1 VGLFKSFKNSTPV
14 TPEPPASPG
23 QAARKDRP
31 TPSRREAE
39 AARMARLHPE
49 LDPKKA
55 KQINREATDQ
65 RRRAQMTAVDNL
77 PERALMRDVVDSRFN
92 VGEIALPLM
101 LVVLLL
107 VMIPA
112 LRTIADMSLYFMWG
126 ILALIITD
134 IMLMWTRYK
143 RLAAE
148 RIPGRPLKGMMFY
161 GWNRQMSIR
170 RWRIPAPRV
179 KRGDKI

>member
-1 VGLFKSFKNSTPV
+1 MCIRDRSSPVARRITVGLFKSSKNSTPV

-92 VGEIALPLM
+92 L
-101 LVVLLL
+101 
-107 VMIPA
+107 
-112 LRTIADMSLYFMWG
+112 SL
-126 ILALIITD
+126 IHI
-134 IMLMWTRYK
+134 
-143 RLAAE
+143 
-148 RIPGRPLKGMMFY
+148 
-161 GWNRQMSIR
+161 
-170 RWRIPAPRV
+170 
-179 KRGDKI
+179 

>member
-1 VGLFKSFKNSTPV
+1 
-14 TPEPPASPG
+14 
-23 QAARKDRP
+23 
-31 TPSRREAE
+31 
-39 AARMARLHPE
+39 
-49 LDPKKA
+49 
-55 KQINREATDQ
+55 
-65 RRRAQMTAVDNL
+65 MTAVDNL